1 MVHELDLIEGR
12 AMISQATTA
21 RTFTSTQR
29 QEFELEARGA
39 DCGYEK
45 ADSADTNEGCADS
58 AEACMLYY

>member
-1 MVHELDLIEGR
+1 
-12 AMISQATTA
+12 MISQATTA
-21 RTFTSTQR
+21 RTFTTERAR
-29 QEFELEARGA
+29 QEFELEARGT